1 MLQVP
6 TFLRRRAWLTG
17 LLAIACLIAGLHLTS
32 SVPSAWAQ
40 APKADEVAEDAKP
53 ADGAKAEG
61 EKKESEAAEPE
72 EESAFWWLI
81 KTSGAIGALLLVLS
95 IYFVATT
102 VRLFFEFRQDVAAPP
117 EIVEKCEEF
126 VKARDY
132 QSMYRLVKEDTS
144 MYSLLIAAG
153 ITELPQGLAEARD
166 AMDRTNETLV
176 VEMEKKISMLAV
188 LGSLGPMI
196 GLLGTLKGM
205 IASFSVIARP
215 GSVIK
220 PEEVALGISEAL
232 LLTMEGVG
240 LSVPAIFFFAFFR
253 NRLMTISS
261 NTALMADEFIRRM
274 HTSARSGRP
283 AAAPAPAAPPS

>member
-1 MLQVP
+1 V
-6 TFLRRRAWLTG
+6 
-17 LLAIACLIAGLHLTS
+17 ACCSSCRSTS
-32 SVPSAWAQ
+32 SRP
-40 APKADEVAEDAKP
+40 
-53 ADGAKAEG
+53 
-61 EKKESEAAEPE
+61 
-72 EESAFWWLI
+72 
-81 KTSGAIGALLLVLS
+81 
-95 IYFVATT
+95 

-117 EIVEKCEEF
+117 DIVEKCEEY

-144 MYSLLIAAG
+144 MYSLLVSAG

-176 VEMEKKISMLAV
+176 VDMEKKISMLAV

-274 HTSARSGRP
+274 HASARSGRP
-283 AAAPAPAAPPS
+283 AAAPAAAERAPGA